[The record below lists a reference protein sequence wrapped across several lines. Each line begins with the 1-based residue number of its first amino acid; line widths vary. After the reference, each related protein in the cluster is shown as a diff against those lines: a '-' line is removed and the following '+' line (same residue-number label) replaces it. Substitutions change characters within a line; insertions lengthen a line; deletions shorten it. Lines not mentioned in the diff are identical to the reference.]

1 MEEVQKDYSDYCN
14 PANYILV
21 ASTYYKRVL
30 KPNSMGTL
38 IDTLE
43 RWDRDQIQA
52 DFRSNQEAK
61 RRIERY
67 DGAYAPELPETY
79 QQLL

>member
-52 DFRSNQEAK
+52 DFR
-61 RRIERY
+61 
-67 DGAYAPELPETY
+67 
-79 QQLL
+79 